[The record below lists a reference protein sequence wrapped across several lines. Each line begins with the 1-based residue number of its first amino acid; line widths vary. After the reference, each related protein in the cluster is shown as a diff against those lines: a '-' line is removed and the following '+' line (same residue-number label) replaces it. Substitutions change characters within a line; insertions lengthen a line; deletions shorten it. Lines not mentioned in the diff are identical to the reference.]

1 MNLMNLTAA
10 GRIVGRKATTV
21 ARQLVHERSTIGMT
35 STGIR
40 VPTYRQYASVDDSST
55 YDRIKVLTAIGEV
68 RWEDIVA
75 NMLNEQLDKEL
86 RNSMAYTLAMATLEG
101 NKFPPLTRELNNRE
115 KEQLRISKEQSQ
127 YMKSPNYSPSFQ
139 HKSGEN
145 QPLPRTL
152 QDALRPSSRAIV
164 VTETS
169 KPFRVLNV
177 NKAWEDLCGYSFL
190 EAKGKSLGSMLKGEE
205 TDQLAVTAV
214 VNQLLQGNE
223 VTTVLTNYTK
233 EGRKFRNRLHVGPLF
248 EDAADLQTG
257 TPSYFVGV
265 LKEVRM

>member
-1 MNLMNLTAA
+1 MNLTAA

-55 YDRIKVLTAIGEV
+55 YDRIKVLTAIGE
-68 RWEDIVA
+68 
-75 NMLNEQLDKEL
+75 DKEL

-248 EDAADLQTG
+248 EDVADLQTG